1 MLLVQKRM
9 YRFMLVFMLA
19 FILIFTQTF
28 SRAHAFLPIALAGL
42 SLGQALYYTAAIA
55 VTGYAAWDIADKVW
69 DDITHIPAAL
79 QAGWNNLSSTAK
91 AAWASAEEIAV
102 TTGKAAIL
110 TAEMWMDSIKAGIR
124 SMSGTKTAVPAYDF
138 PGTDYRFYIDRYG
151 YYDDAWV
158 ARYGMITFTINGEV
172 FSLVPTSISKDGS
185 PNNYIAPNITYEWAL
200 KTASGWTVTY
210 TVPGSATAFNREM
223 LVVTGAGTQFGTG
236 LTVKDGYA
244 WKNNRDIVGL
254 GFSYPNWKDALI
266 GWQDAA
272 VAMKLYLQAVYGGT
286 AVSAP
291 MMPGIPSI
299 PWQRDIT
306 KPVAIPIPPGVITY
320 PQTGTKTGTL
330 ELTPDITADIITD
343 MVGTANP
350 GLPPGGGP
358 PPKDDWPDSL
368 GKIVTTRFPFSLPW
382 DLYAMMALLN
392 APAKTPVFKVDEK
405 FMGMDFKFEYSLAWL
420 DPYMPWFRG
429 ILIIGFVIYLIQ
441 STRNLLG
448 GAK

>member
-1 MLLVQKRM
+1 MLIVQKRVHKI
-9 YRFMLVFMLA
+9 FLVFILA
-19 FILIFTQTF
+19 FVLIFTQTF

-55 VTGYAAWDIADKVW
+55 ATGYMAWDIADRVW
-69 DDITHIPAAL
+69 DDITHVPAAL
-79 QAGWNNLSSTAK
+79 QSGWNSLSSTAK
-91 AAWASAEEIAV
+91 AAWAAAEEAAV
-102 TTGKAAIL
+102 STGKAAIL

-124 SMSGTKTAVPAYDF
+124 SMSGTKTVVPAYDF
-138 PGTDYRFYIDRYG
+138 PGTDYRFFIDRYG

-158 ARYGMITFTINGEV
+158 ARYGMINFTVNGEV
-172 FSLVPTSISKDGS
+172 FSLVPTSISMAGS
-185 PNNYIAPNITYEWAL
+185 PNNNIAPHIQYEWAL

-210 TVPGSATAFNREM
+210 QVPGPATAFNREM

-236 LTVKDGYA
+236 LTVRDGYA
-244 WKNNRDIVGL
+244 WRNNRDIVGL
-254 GFSYPNWKDALI
+254 GFNYPNWKDALI

-286 AVSAP
+286 AIAAP
-291 MMPGIPSI
+291 MIPGIPST
-299 PWQRDIT
+299 PWQKDVT

-320 PQTGTKTGTL
+320 PEAGKATL

-350 GLPPGGGP
+350 GNPGTGEP
-358 PPKDDWPDSL
+358 PPKGDWPDSL

-382 DLYAMMALLN
+382 DLYRVIALFN
-392 APAKTPVFKVDEK
+392 ATPITPVFKIDTK
-405 FMGMDFKFEYSLAWL
+405 FMGMDYKFEYGLGWL
-420 DPYMPWFRG
+420 DPYIPWFRG
-429 ILIIGFVIYLIQ
+429 FLIAGFVIFLIQ